1 MGGSGEHWGRRQFI
15 HATAAGVAGAVTSE
29 ARSSAAPL
37 GGPSHDGVA
46 TAGGLPGLTLGDA
59 ADLVRSKQVSPVD
72 LARACLDR
80 IERLNPRLNAF
91 ITVTAETAVAEA
103 RAAESEVL
111 AGRWRGP
118 LHGVPIALKDLV
130 DTAGVRT
137 TAGSA
142 LFADRVPTEDAFVVT
157 RLKAAGA
164 VFLGKLN
171 MHELAY
177 GGSTVISA
185 FGPVRNP
192 WGLEHTAGGSSAG
205 SAAAVAARLCYGA
218 VGSDTGGSI
227 RQPAA
232 YCGIVGLKPTFGRVS
247 VRGAVPLAWSLDH
260 LGPMTRSVRDAALML
275 KAMDGYDPKDP
286 VSVDTAWADCEAALR
301 RTPVRGLR
309 IGLPRPYF
317 YEDVD
322 PQVEAAT
329 RAALS
334 VLTGLGAV
342 LSDVEVE
349 TANDVSIPVLQAE
362 AYAYHE
368 TMVADRPDRYDPQ
381 TLRRIHSGAN
391 IPAAAYIRA
400 RRRMEEVRRAA
411 GDAFAKVD
419 VLVTPTTRVP
429 PFTIAELKD
438 PENLRPREL
447 RMLQNTRPWNALGLP
462 VVSIPCGFT
471 EGGLPLGL
479 QIAGP
484 PGGEGRILGVAHA
497 FEQATE
503 WGRRSPPDPA

>member
-1 MGGSGEHWGRRQFI
+1 MLTAVAEEWWGRRQFI
-15 HATAAGVAGAVTSE
+15 QATAVGVAAAAAAETDPATGSPSRTNAPSE
-29 ARSSAAPL
+29 LA
-37 GGPSHDGVA
+37 
-46 TAGGLPGLTLGDA
+46 GLTLSEA
-59 ADLVRSKQVSPVD
+59 ADLVRGRKVSPVE
-72 LARACLDR
+72 LTRACLDR
-80 IERLNPRLNAF
+80 IERLDAKLNAF
-91 ITVTAETAVAEA
+91 ITVTAETALAEA
-103 RAAESEVL
+103 RAAESEVQG
-111 AGRWRGP
+111 GRWRGP
-118 LHGVPIALKDLV
+118 LHGIPIARKELV

-142 LFADRVPTEDAFVVT
+142 LFANRIPSEDADVVR
-157 RLKAAGA
+157 RLRVAGA

-171 MHELAY
+171 MHEFAY
-177 GGSTVISA
+177 GGSSVISA

-192 WGLEHTAGGSSAG
+192 WGFEFTAGGSSG
-205 SAAAVAARLCYGA
+205 GPAAAVAARLCYGA

-247 VRGAVPLAWSLDH
+247 LRGVVPLAWSLDH

-275 KAMDGYDPKDP
+275 KAMEGYDRRDP
-286 VSVDTAWADCEAALR
+286 SSVDLAGTDYEADLGGTA
-301 RTPVRGLR
+301 VRGLR
-309 IGLPRPYF
+309 VGLPRRYF
-317 YEDVD
+317 YEDLD

-329 RAALS
+329 LAAHS

-342 LSDVEVE
+342 LSDVEIE

-362 AYAYHE
+362 AYAFHE
-368 TMVADRPDRYDPQ
+368 AMVAESAERYDPQ
-381 TLRRIHSGAN
+381 TLRRIRAGAE

-411 GDAFAKVD
+411 GEIFEKVD

-429 PFTIAELKD
+429 PFTIAELQASD
-438 PENLRPREL
+438 NLRSLEL

-462 VVSIPCGFT
+462 VVSVPCGLT
-471 EGGLPLGL
+471 GRGLPLGL

-484 PGGEGRILGVAHA
+484 SGGEARVLGVARA
-497 FEQATE
+497 FEQATGLE
-503 WGRRSPPDPA
+503 HTSPPGLA